1 MNNKFLIS
9 LIILLVGCVII
20 SASSAADVNENM
32 VIDDVSSN
40 LVIGDSSSVSSASD
54 SVTVEV
60 SDEPGLRDA
69 IANESVNTI
78 KITEDIELNA
88 RIIVERDNL
97 KIDGQGHEFT
107 PSATGYNYTRDF
119 SGGAFNWQGDWGCLT
134 NCTFLGFQDSKI
146 TDGGA
151 IYWTGNNGS
160 IICCGFGGNKASNRG
175 GAICLL
181 GNDSVISQ
189 CGFSDNT
196 AGKEGNSIFVDSS
209 NSNIN
214 YCQFEQATP
223 EGAKSEMYISHNSKD
238 VTVAYNNMQTN
249 PEEGFY
255 SALEIDSGEQFGDW
269 ATVRLAKNTFRSNY
283 ILNNGEI
290 ISPIKMVFD
299 SKVVKKGDTAVITG
313 TIYDDNGNYI
323 VTDGEIFAYVDDGD
337 EGYLGHPC
345 DLFYYFYIP
354 TKDLSVGVHKL
365 TSSIVEENDNVTFEG
380 TLTVVDSD
388 NPNPSPKKGIPMEH
402 AGNPLVVLLIG
413 LVTVGLGS
421 LKRKL

>member
-1 MNNKFLIS
+1 MNNKFLIC

-40 LVIGDSSSVSSASD
+40 LVTGDISSVSSASD

-78 KITEDIELNA
+78 KITKDIELNA
-88 RIIVERDNL
+88 QIIVERNNL
-97 KIDGQGHEFT
+97 KIDGQNHEFT
-107 PSATGYNYTRDF
+107 PSATGYNYTRDI

-134 NCTFLGFQDSKI
+134 NCMFLGFQDSKI

-160 IICCGFGGNKASNRG
+160 IICCGFGGNKASNSG
-175 GAICLL
+175 GAISLL

-214 YCQFEQATP
+214 YCQFEQTIPAA
-223 EGAKSEMYISHNSKD
+223 ESQMYISHNSKE

-249 PEEGFY
+249 PESFY
-255 SALEIDSGEQFGDW
+255 SALKIASGEQFGDW
-269 ATVRLAKNTFRSNY
+269 ATVRLAKNTFRTNY
-283 ILNNGEI
+283 ILI
-290 ISPIKMVFD
+290 MVKSFLQ
-299 SKVVKKGDTAVITG
+299 SKW
-313 TIYDDNGNYI
+313 
-323 VTDGEIFAYVDDGD
+323 
-337 EGYLGHPC
+337 YL
-345 DLFYYFYIP
+345 I
-354 TKDLSVGVHKL
+354 
-365 TSSIVEENDNVTFEG
+365 
-380 TLTVVDSD
+380 
-388 NPNPSPKKGIPMEH
+388 
-402 AGNPLVVLLIG
+402 
-413 LVTVGLGS
+413 
-421 LKRKL
+421 LK